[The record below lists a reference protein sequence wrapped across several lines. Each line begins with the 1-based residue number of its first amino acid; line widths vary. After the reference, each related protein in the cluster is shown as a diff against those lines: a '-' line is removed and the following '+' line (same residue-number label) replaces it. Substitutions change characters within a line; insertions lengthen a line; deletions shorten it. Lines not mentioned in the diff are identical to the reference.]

1 MGLSIGKVYTVVH
14 ELPDWAIALY
24 RGRCIRRLMQLYV
37 KANPSVPALALMEQV
52 AREHE
57 SAAPDWTR
65 LATIQPQIEKFRE
78 QAEHSPERRPLVGV
92 SALCV
97 NEWSKDIVFGVTSLP
112 EAAVAR
118 ITKEQLKRDEQ
129 LVLQTIHFEAKAL
142 LKKTSPK
149 DGAALIASWNS
160 LWPKGTPLCLQ
171 TTWMSEEQQAARVTR
186 MWMEDAPET
195 VQRPATMHHLASGL
209 SGEIVEAIGP
219 LQFEMVFEAA
229 FEAWTTSTDPSVR
242 ALTFLCRKA
251 TKRTF
256 TFHGEHLFREP
267 SDEHTLQSA
276 LGDVRH
282 DPRFESLVTF
292 YTHHDGALLF
302 HCKESEI
309 DGCLAVV
316 YGLEDQSAAR
326 EEVKYWLDY
335 HRMDEPGY
343 HTVVLSKY
351 DTCLDEIIVVAAGGS
366 FFVIPLRGAFAG
378 QMIRLY
384 VKVNRHAVWA
394 KDFAEG
400 LKKLRANIHRI
411 SLGLSSA
418 MKLGDE
424 EHGGETALSLVRVKR
439 RIKS

>member
-1 MGLSIGKVYTVVH
+1 M
-14 ELPDWAIALY
+14 E
-24 RGRCIRRLMQLYV
+24 LYV
-37 KANPSVPALALMEQV
+37 KANPSAPALALMEQV

-65 LATIQPQIEKFRE
+65 LASIQPQFETFRK
-78 QAEHSPERRPLVGV
+78 QAEHSPERRPLVDV
-92 SALCV
+92 STLCV
-97 NEWSKDIVFGVTSLP
+97 NEWPKDIAFGVTSLP

-129 LVLQTIHFEAKAL
+129 LVLRTIHVEAKAL
-142 LKKTSPK
+142 LKTLTPK

-160 LWPKGTPLCLQ
+160 LWPEGTPLCLQ
-171 TTWMSEEQQAARVTR
+171 TTWMSEEQQAARETR
-186 MWMEDAPET
+186 IWTEDAPET
-195 VQRPATMHHLASGL
+195 VKRPATMHQLASGL
-209 SGEIVEAIGP
+209 SSEIVEAIGP
-219 LQFEMVFEAA
+219 MQFEMVFEAA

-267 SDEHTLQSA
+267 SDKHTLQSA
-276 LGDVRH
+276 LGDARS
-282 DPRFESLVTF
+282 DPRFQSLVAF
-292 YTHHDGALLF
+292 YKHHDGAILF
-302 HCKESEI
+302 HCNEAES

-316 YGLEDQSAAR
+316 YGLEDQPAAR

-343 HTVVLSKY
+343 HAVVLSKY
-351 DTCLDEIIVVAAGGS
+351 DTCLDEIIVVAASGS
-366 FFVIPLRGAFAG
+366 FFVIPLRGTFAG

-384 VKVNRHAVWA
+384 VKVNRQAVWA

-400 LKKLRANIHRI
+400 LKKLRAGIHRI

-424 EHGGETALSLVRVKR
+424 KYGGETALSLVRVKYR
-439 RIKS
+439 RRS